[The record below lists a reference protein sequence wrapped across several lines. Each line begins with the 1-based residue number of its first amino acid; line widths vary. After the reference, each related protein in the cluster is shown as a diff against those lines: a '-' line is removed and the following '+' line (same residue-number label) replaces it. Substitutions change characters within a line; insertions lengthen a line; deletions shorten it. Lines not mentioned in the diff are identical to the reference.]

1 MITTPRSPAEIL
13 ADNLRRLMARGGSD
27 GLPTSQAGLARKSG
41 VAQKTI
47 SNWLAPE
54 RGISANIDKL
64 DQVAAVY
71 SLELW
76 QLFVPDLPAERDAAA
91 SLAGLV
97 HHCLRIGSARARQY
111 LYRVAEAE
119 ADYTAGPA
127 RD

>member
-1 MITTPRSPAEIL
+1 MRTTPKSAAEIL
-13 ADNLRRLMARGGSD
+13 ADNLRRLMAQGVPA
-27 GLPTSQAGLARKSG
+27 GLPTSQASLARKSG

-64 DQVAAVY
+64 DQVATVY
-71 SLELW
+71 GLELW
-76 QLFVPDLPAERDAAA
+76 QLFVPGLPAERDAAA

-119 ADYTAGPA
+119 ADYTACPA